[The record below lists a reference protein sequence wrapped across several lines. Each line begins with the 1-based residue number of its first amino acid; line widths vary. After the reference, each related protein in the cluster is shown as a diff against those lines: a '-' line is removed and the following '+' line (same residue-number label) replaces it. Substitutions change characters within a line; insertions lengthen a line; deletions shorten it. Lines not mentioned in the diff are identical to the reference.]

1 MLADIRGFIRRNRRN
16 AALQTLASGCEK
28 YLRAYFN
35 EDFWTFEENG
45 EAFVM
50 RQFAARCAGRPCIVW
65 DVGANKGSWAETCHT
80 MLPQA
85 QITSF
90 EIVPAMCD
98 ILQAKAASEPWW
110 TVERTGLSSAPGMV
124 DVTFNRDNDSTSSIV
139 PHGSDVPND
148 RHATARTERI
158 TCPVTTLD
166 DYWKTSG
173 AAPMFLKIDVEGFD
187 GEVLRGGSALMSSPE
202 GPLLIQFEYG
212 STWLRM
218 ERLLGPVQRLLE
230 SAGYAVGRVFPD
242 HVAFKPYELV
252 DEHFRMGNMVAVRDE
267 ALRAL
272 LANGG

>member
-16 AALQTLASGCEK
+16 AAMRALASGCEK

-35 EDFWTFEENG
+35 EGFWIFEENG
-45 EAFVM
+45 EGFVM
-50 RQFAARCAGRPCIVW
+50 RRFAAHCASRPCIVW
-65 DVGANKGSWAETCHT
+65 DVGANKGSWAETCHM

-85 QITSF
+85 RITSF

-98 ILQAKAASEPWW
+98 ILEAKAASEAWW
-110 TVERTGLSSAPGMV
+110 AVERTGLSSAPGMV
-124 DVTFNRDNDSTSSIV
+124 DVTFNRDKDTTSSIV
-139 PHGSDVPND
+139 PDGPDD

-166 DYWKTSG
+166 DYWKASG
-173 AAPMFLKIDVEGFD
+173 AAPTFLKIDVEGFD
-187 GEVLRGGSALMSSPE
+187 GEVLRGGSALLSSPE
-202 GPLLIQFEYG
+202 APPLIQFEYG
-212 STWLRM
+212 STWLLM

-230 SAGYAVGRVFPD
+230 TAGYAVGRVFPD
-242 HVAFKPYELV
+242 HVAFKRYEPV